1 MQPVNYLLNGQSPF
15 ESLLGGMEGFQKYD
29 NNKLVLEQSR
39 MANQAA
45 QDKADYLKLA
55 QQEAQTLDYNDPNAI
70 RQFIAKYESTG
81 LTKGMTDYVA
91 NLDDN
96 KRRGM
101 MTDASKFMSIL
112 RTGDNANA
120 AKFLRDRALAYK
132 NAGDLQTAEEYEQRA
147 AMAEAHPNAAL
158 QATQIDYAVLLPKD
172 AAGNYKNFIE
182 AGAPQVKEFSAGGE
196 TGAWIRDP
204 YTGEV
209 TYQKLT
215 DNSISPDEQLRSDTS
230 IANNTN
236 DNETRVTT
244 ANIAADTSRY
254 AADKSSETGVR
265 VANINGQFGVQK
277 EQISQ
282 QGANYRTQ
290 AQIAEA
296 RKKAEVKEVG
306 GLIIRQYAD
315 GSVDVV
321 GKAQPKQD
329 ASTLGKVADIQ
340 SMNDSANQ
348 TIAQLSKAKEL
359 SRQGIYSGYGASGRA
374 DAMGSVPFLN
384 GTEKS
389 KRTQEYTNI
398 IVNSALQSLK
408 AVFGGAPTEGERAM
422 LIKVQASADYPQEV
436 REKILDQA
444 IEMAQAKIASNNRQ
458 IATLTGGQSN
468 YPQASA
474 PPSSIAKPQQS
485 QGGYIGS
492 KYK

>member
-1 MQPVNYLLNGQSPF
+1 MQPINYLLDNKSP
-15 ESLLGGMEGFQKYD
+15 LDALMGGIGSYQQMLQND
-29 NNKLVLEQSR
+29 I
-39 MANQAA
+39 ANQAA
-45 QDKADYLKLA
+45 QDKADYFKLA
-55 QQEAQTLDYNDPNAI
+55 QQEAQTLDYNNPNAI

-91 NLDDN
+91 NLDTN
-96 KRRGM
+96 ERQGM
-101 MTDASKFMSIL
+101 LADTSKAISLL
-112 RTGDNANA
+112 RSGDGANA
-120 AKFLRDRALAYK
+120 AQFARDKALAYK
-132 NAGDLQTAEEYEQRA
+132 NAGMESKAAEYEQMA
-147 AMAEAHPNAAL
+147 AMMESHPDAAL
-158 QATQIDYAVLLPKD
+158 QSLQMNYAVLLPKD
-172 AAGNYKNFIE
+172 AAGNYKSLIE

-215 DNSISPDEQLRSDTS
+215 DNSISPDEQLK
-230 IANNTN
+230 
-236 DNETRVTT
+236 
-244 ANIAADTSRY
+244 ADTEITTTGMNNDSRERIVTIEVDGRERV
-254 AADKSSETGVR
+254 AKIGADSSIQ

-306 GLIIRQYAD
+306 GFIIRQYAD
-315 GSVDVV
+315 GSVDIV

-329 ASTLGKVADIQ
+329 ASTLGKAAEIQ
-340 SMNDSANQ
+340 GNNDNLNLAISSLQKAL
-348 TIAQLSKAKEL
+348 QLSN
-359 SRQGIYSGYGASGRA
+359 QGIYDGYGANQRA
-374 DAMGSVPFLN
+374 DFMGNFG
-384 GTEKS
+384 GTEES

-398 IVNSALQSLK
+398 VQGSALQQLK
-408 AVFGGAPTEGERAM
+408 AIFGGMPTEGERAILM
-422 LIKVQASADYPQEV
+422 KLQASASYPADVRAAILQE
-436 REKILDQA
+436 A
-444 IEMAQAKIASNNRQ
+444 IAAAQARIASNNRQ
-458 IATLTGGQSN
+458 IGTLTGQQPS

-485 QGGYIGS
+485 QGGYISG

>member
-1 MQPVNYLLNGQSPF
+1 MQPINYLLNGQSPF
-15 ESLLGGMEGFQKYD
+15 EALMGGMDGFQKYD
-29 NNKLVLEQSR
+29 NNKLVLEQNR
-39 MANQAA
+39 IANQAA
-45 QDKADYLKLA
+45 QDKADYSKQA

-91 NLDDN
+91 NLDTN
-96 KRRGM
+96 ERQGM
-101 MTDASKFMSIL
+101 LADTSKAISLL
-112 RTGDNANA
+112 RSGDGANA
-120 AKFLRDRALAYK
+120 AKFARDKALAYK
-132 NAGDLQTAEEYEQRA
+132 NAGMASKAAEYEQMA
-147 AMAEAHPNAAL
+147 AMMESHPDAAL
-158 QATQIDYAVLLPKD
+158 QSLQMNYAVLLPKD
-172 AAGNYKNFIE
+172 AAGNYKSLIE

-215 DNSISPDEQLRSDTS
+215 DNSISPDEQLRANTS
-230 IANNTN
+230 ITNNTN

-254 AADKSSETGVR
+254 AADKSSETGIR
-265 VANINGQFGVQK
+265 VANINGQFGVQR

-306 GLIIRQYAD
+306 GFIIRQYAD
-315 GSVDVV
+315 GSVDIV

-329 ASTLGKVADIQ
+329 ASTLGKVAEIQ
-340 SMNDSANQ
+340 GNNDNLNLTISSLQKALQISNKGIYDGLGANQ
-348 TIAQLSKAKEL
+348 
-359 SRQGIYSGYGASGRA
+359 RA
-374 DAMGSVPFLN
+374 DLMGNFG
-384 GTEKS
+384 GTEES

-398 IVNSALQSLK
+398 VQGSALQQLK
-408 AVFGGAPTEGERAM
+408 AIFGGMPTEGERAVLM
-422 LIKVQASADYPQEV
+422 KLQASATYPADVRAAILQE
-436 REKILDQA
+436 A
-444 IEMAQAKIASNNRQ
+444 IAAAQARIASNNRQ
-458 IATLTGGQSN
+458 IGTLTGQQPS

-474 PPSSIAKPQQS
+474 PPTGIAKPQQ
-485 QGGYIGS
+485 QGGYIGN

>member
-1 MQPVNYLLNGQSPF
+1 MQPINYLLDNKSP
-15 ESLLGGMEGFQKYD
+15 LDALMGGIGSYQQMLQND
-29 NNKLVLEQSR
+29 I
-39 MANQAA
+39 ANQAA
-45 QDKADYLKLA
+45 QDKADYLKQA

-91 NLDDN
+91 NLDTN
-96 KRRGM
+96 ERQGM
-101 MTDASKFMSIL
+101 LADTSKAISLL
-112 RTGDNANA
+112 RSGDGANA
-120 AKFLRDRALAYK
+120 AQFARDKALAYK
-132 NAGDLQTAEEYEQRA
+132 NAGMESKAAEYEQMA
-147 AMAEAHPNAAL
+147 AMMESHPDAAL
-158 QATQIDYAVLLPKD
+158 QSLQMNYAVLLPKD
-172 AAGNYKNFIE
+172 AAGNIKDFV
-182 AGAPQVKEFSAGGE
+182 GAYAPTVKDINSGGE
-196 TGAWIRDP
+196 IGSQIIDP
-204 YTGEV
+204 ITGEV
-209 TYQKLT
+209 TYKKLVDT
-215 DNSISPDEQLRSDTS
+215 TESPDAKLK
-230 IANNTN
+230 
-236 DNETRVTT
+236 
-244 ANIAADTSRY
+244 ADTEITTTGMNNDSRERIVTIEVDGRERV
-254 AADKSSETGVR
+254 AKIGADSSIQ
-265 VANINGQFGVQK
+265 VANINGQFGVQR

-282 QGANYRTQ
+282 TGQNYRTQ

-315 GSVDVV
+315 GSVDIV

-329 ASTLGKVADIQ
+329 ASTLGKVAEIQ

-348 TIAQLSKAKEL
+348 TIAQLERAKEL

-374 DAMGSVPFLN
+374 DVMGFVG
-384 GTEKS
+384 GTEQS

-408 AVFGGAPTEGERAM
+408 TVFGGAPTEGERVM

-458 IATLTGGQSN
+458 ISTLTGQQPS

-474 PPSSIAKPQQS
+474 PPSSIAKPQQ
-485 QGGYIGS
+485 QGGYISG

>member
-1 MQPVNYLLNGQSPF
+1 MQPINYLLDNKSP
-15 ESLLGGMEGFQKYD
+15 LDALMGGIGSYQQMLQND
-29 NNKLVLEQSR
+29 I
-39 MANQAA
+39 ANQSA
-45 QDKADYLKLA
+45 QDKADYLKQA

-91 NLDDN
+91 NLDTN
-96 KRRGM
+96 ERQGM
-101 MTDASKFMSIL
+101 LADTSKAISLL
-112 RTGDNANA
+112 RSGDGANA
-120 AKFLRDRALAYK
+120 AQFARDKALAYK
-132 NAGDLQTAEEYEQRA
+132 NAGMESKAAEYEQMA
-147 AMAEAHPNAAL
+147 AMMESHPNAAL
-158 QATQIDYAVLLPKD
+158 QSLQMNYAVLLPKD
-172 AAGNYKNFIE
+172 AAGNYKSLIE

-215 DNSISPDEQLRSDTS
+215 DNSISPDEQLRANTS
-230 IANNTN
+230 ITNNTN

-254 AADKSSETGVR
+254 AADKSSETGIR

-306 GLIIRQYAD
+306 GFIIRQYAD
-315 GSVDVV
+315 GSVDIV

-329 ASTLGKVADIQ
+329 ASTLGKVAEIQ
-340 SMNDSANQ
+340 GMNDSANQ
-348 TIAQLSKAKEL
+348 TIAQLQKAKEL

-408 AVFGGAPTEGERAM
+408 AVFGAAPTEGERAM

-458 IATLTGGQSN
+458 IGTLTGGQSS

-474 PPSSIAKPQQS
+474 PPSSIAKPQASSANINQFFT
-485 QGGYIGS
+485 G
-492 KYK
+492 K

>member
-1 MQPVNYLLNGQSPF
+1 MQPINYLLDNKSP
-15 ESLLGGMEGFQKYD
+15 LDALMGGIGSYQQMLQND
-29 NNKLVLEQSR
+29 I
-39 MANQAA
+39 ANQAA

-91 NLDDN
+91 NLDTN
-96 KRRGM
+96 ERQGM
-101 MTDASKFMSIL
+101 LADTSKAISLL
-112 RTGDNANA
+112 RSGDGANA
-120 AKFLRDRALAYK
+120 AQFARDKALAYK
-132 NAGDLQTAEEYEQRA
+132 NAGMESKAAEYEQMA
-147 AMAEAHPNAAL
+147 AMMESHPDAAL
-158 QATQIDYAVLLPKD
+158 QSLQMNYAVLLPKD
-172 AAGNYKNFIE
+172 AAGNYKSLIE

-215 DNSISPDEQLRSDTS
+215 DNSISPDEQLRADTS
-230 IANNTN
+230 ITNNTN

-254 AADKSSETGVR
+254 AADKSSETGIQ
-265 VANINGQFGVQK
+265 VANINGQFGVQR

-282 QGANYRTQ
+282 TGQNYRTQ

-315 GSVDVV
+315 GSVDIV

-329 ASTLGKVADIQ
+329 ASTLGKVAEIQ

-348 TIAQLSKAKEL
+348 TIAQLKRAKEL

-374 DAMGSVPFLN
+374 NVMGFVG
-384 GTEKS
+384 GTEQS

-408 AVFGGAPTEGERAM
+408 TVFGGAPTEGERAM

-458 IATLTGGQSN
+458 IGTLTGQQPS

-474 PPSSIAKPQQS
+474 PPSSIAKPQQ
-485 QGGYIGS
+485 QGGYISG

>member
-1 MQPVNYLLNGQSPF
+1 MQPINYLLDNKSP
-15 ESLLGGMEGFQKYD
+15 LDALMGGIGSYQQMLQND
-29 NNKLVLEQSR
+29 I
-39 MANQAA
+39 ANQAA
-45 QDKADYLKLA
+45 QDKADYLKQA
-55 QQEAQTLDYNDPNAI
+55 QQEAQTLDYNNPNAI

-91 NLDDN
+91 NLDTN
-96 KRRGM
+96 ERQGM
-101 MTDASKFMSIL
+101 LADTSKAISLL
-112 RTGDNANA
+112 RNGDGANA
-120 AKFLRDRALAYK
+120 AQFARDKALAYK
-132 NAGDLQTAEEYEQRA
+132 NAGMESKAAEYEQ
-147 AMAEAHPNAAL
+147 MASMMESHPDAAL
-158 QATQIDYAVLLPKD
+158 QSLQMNYAVLLPKD
-172 AAGNYKNFIE
+172 AAGNIKDFV
-182 AGAPQVKEFSAGGE
+182 GAYTPTVKDINSGGE
-196 TGAWIRDP
+196 IGGYVIDP
-204 YTGEV
+204 ITGEV
-209 TYQKLT
+209 TYKKLVDT
-215 DNSISPDEQLRSDTS
+215 TESPDEQLRANTS
-230 IANNTN
+230 ITNNTN

-254 AADKSSETGVR
+254 AADKSSETGIR

-329 ASTLGKVADIQ
+329 ASTLGKVAEIQ
-340 SMNDSANQ
+340 GNNDNLNLTISSLQKALQISKKGIYDGLGANQ
-348 TIAQLSKAKEL
+348 
-359 SRQGIYSGYGASGRA
+359 RA
-374 DAMGSVPFLN
+374 DLMGNFG
-384 GTEKS
+384 GTEES

-398 IVNSALQSLK
+398 VQGSALQQLK
-408 AVFGGAPTEGERAM
+408 AIFGGMPTEGERAVLM
-422 LIKVQASADYPQEV
+422 KLQASATYPADVRAAILQE
-436 REKILDQA
+436 A
-444 IEMAQAKIASNNRQ
+444 IAAAQARIASNNRQ
-458 IATLTGGQSN
+458 IGTLTGQQPS

-474 PPSSIAKPQQS
+474 PPSSIAKPQQ

>member
-1 MQPVNYLLNGQSPF
+1 MQPINYLLDNKSP
-15 ESLLGGMEGFQKYD
+15 LDALMGGIGSYQQMLQND
-29 NNKLVLEQSR
+29 I
-39 MANQAA
+39 ANQAA

-91 NLDDN
+91 NLDD
-96 KRRGM
+96 RDRQTM
-101 MTDASKFMSIL
+101 LADTSKAISLL
-112 RTGDNANA
+112 RSGDGANA
-120 AKFLRDRALAYK
+120 AQFARDKALAYK
-132 NAGDLQTAEEYEQRA
+132 NAGMASKAAEYEQ
-147 AMAEAHPNAAL
+147 MASMMESHPDAAL
-158 QATQIDYAVLLPKD
+158 QSLQMNYAVLLPKD

-215 DNSISPDEQLRSDTS
+215 DNSISPDEQLRANTS
-230 IANNTN
+230 ITNNTN
-236 DNETRVTT
+236 DNETRITT

-254 AADKSSETGVR
+254 AADKSSETGIR

-329 ASTLGKVADIQ
+329 ASTLGKVAEIQ
-340 SMNDSANQ
+340 GNNDNLNLTISSLQKALQISKKGIYDGLGANQ
-348 TIAQLSKAKEL
+348 
-359 SRQGIYSGYGASGRA
+359 RA
-374 DAMGSVPFLN
+374 DLMGNFG
-384 GTEKS
+384 GTEES

-398 IVNSALQSLK
+398 VQGSALQQLK
-408 AVFGGAPTEGERAM
+408 AIFGGMPTEGERAVLM
-422 LIKVQASADYPQEV
+422 KLQASATYPADVRAAILQE
-436 REKILDQA
+436 A
-444 IEMAQAKIASNNRQ
+444 IAAAQARIASNNRQ
-458 IATLTGGQSN
+458 IGTLTGGQSS

-474 PPSSIAKPQQS
+474 PPSSIAKPQQ
-485 QGGYIGS
+485 QDGGYIGS

>member
-1 MQPVNYLLNGQSPF
+1 MGLADMYALPKFDPF
-15 ESLLGGMEGFQKYD
+15 E
-29 NNKLVLEQSR
+29 VLHNSTMNWQAER
-39 MANQAA
+39 ANDIKIKAA
-45 QDKADYLKLA
+45 QQEADYLKLA

-91 NLDDN
+91 NLDTN
-96 KRRGM
+96 ERQGM
-101 MTDASKFMSIL
+101 LADTSKAISLL
-112 RTGDNANA
+112 RSGDGANA
-120 AKFLRDRALAYK
+120 AQFARDKALAYK
-132 NAGDLQTAEEYEQRA
+132 NAGMESKAAEYEQMA
-147 AMAEAHPNAAL
+147 AMMESHPTAAL
-158 QATQIDYAVLLPKD
+158 QSLQMNYAVLLPKD
-172 AAGNYKNFIE
+172 AAGNYKSLIE

-215 DNSISPDEQLRSDTS
+215 DNSISPDEQLRANTS
-230 IANNTN
+230 ITNNEN

-254 AADKSSETGVR
+254 AADKSSETGIR

-306 GLIIRQYAD
+306 GFIIRQYAD
-315 GSVDVV
+315 GSVDIV

-329 ASTLGKVADIQ
+329 ASTLGKVAEIQ
-340 SMNDSANQ
+340 GMNDSANQ
-348 TIAQLSKAKEL
+348 TIAQLKKAKEL

-374 DAMGSVPFLN
+374 DVMGFVG
-384 GTEKS
+384 GTEQS

-458 IATLTGGQSN
+458 IGTLTGQQPS
-468 YPQASA
+468 YPQESA
-474 PPSSIAKPQQS
+474 PPTGIAKPQQ